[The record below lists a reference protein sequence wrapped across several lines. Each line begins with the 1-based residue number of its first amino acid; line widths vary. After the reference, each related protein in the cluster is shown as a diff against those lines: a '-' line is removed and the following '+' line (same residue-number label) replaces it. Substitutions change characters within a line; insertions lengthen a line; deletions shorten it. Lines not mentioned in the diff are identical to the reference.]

1 MMNNDNISIVG
12 IEIVEEAVEL
22 AKINAKNNGI
32 KNYTYISSTAK
43 DILNMVQSNDII
55 IVDPPRKGLDKK
67 LVDGLIKKDVKNIV
81 YVSCN
86 ANTLARDYSI
96 FKENGYI
103 LKEMACVD
111 MFPNTIHVETV
122 ALLSKLDVDKHIDVE
137 IELDE
142 LDLTSAESKATYAQ
156 IKEYVWNKFELK
168 VPTLYIAQ
176 IKRKCGIELREH
188 YNKSKKEKQIIPQ
201 CTPEKEE
208 AIMDALRHF
217 KMIE

>member
-1 MMNNDNISIVG
+1 MNNENISIVG

-43 DILNMVQSNDII
+43 DILNVVQSNDII

-67 LVDGLIKKDVKNIV
+67 LLDGLIKKDVKNIV

-111 MFPNTIHVETV
+111 MFPNTIHCETV
-122 ALLSKLDVDKHIDVE
+122 ALLE
-137 IELDE
+137 
-142 LDLTSAESKATYAQ
+142 
-156 IKEYVWNKFELK
+156 
-168 VPTLYIAQ
+168 
-176 IKRKCGIELREH
+176 RR
-188 YNKSKKEKQIIPQ
+188 
-201 CTPEKEE
+201 
-208 AIMDALRHF
+208 
-217 KMIE
+217 

>member
-1 MMNNDNISIVG
+1 MNNDNVSIAGV
-12 IEIVEEAVEL
+12 EIVEEAVEL

-111 MFPNTIHVETV
+111 MFPNTIPVECVTMI
-122 ALLSKLDVDKHIDVE
+122 SKIQL
-137 IELDE
+137 
-142 LDLTSAESKATYAQ
+142 
-156 IKEYVWNKFELK
+156 
-168 VPTLYIAQ
+168 LYIQ
-176 IKRKCGIELREH
+176 GGKI
-188 YNKSKKEKQIIPQ
+188 
-201 CTPEKEE
+201 
-208 AIMDALRHF
+208 
-217 KMIE
+217 

>member
-43 DILNMVQSNDII
+43 DILNVVQSNDII

-67 LVDGLIKKDVKNIV
+67 LLDGLIKKDVKNIV

-111 MFPNTIHVETV
+111 MFPNTIHCETV
-122 ALLSKLDVDKHIDVE
+122 ALLE
-137 IELDE
+137 
-142 LDLTSAESKATYAQ
+142 
-156 IKEYVWNKFELK
+156 
-168 VPTLYIAQ
+168 
-176 IKRKCGIELREH
+176 RR
-188 YNKSKKEKQIIPQ
+188 
-201 CTPEKEE
+201 
-208 AIMDALRHF
+208 
-217 KMIE
+217 

>member
-1 MMNNDNISIVG
+1 MMNNDNISIAGV
-12 IEIVEEAVEL
+12 EIVEEAVEL

-32 KNYTYISSTAK
+32 KKYTYISSTAK

-67 LVDGLIKKDVKNIV
+67 LLDGLIKKDVKNIV

-111 MFPNTIHVETV
+111 MFPNTIHVECV
-122 ALLSKLDVDKHIDVE
+122 IMISKI
-137 IELDE
+137 
-142 LDLTSAESKATYAQ
+142 
-156 IKEYVWNKFELK
+156 
-168 VPTLYIAQ
+168 
-176 IKRKCGIELREH
+176 
-188 YNKSKKEKQIIPQ
+188 
-201 CTPEKEE
+201 
-208 AIMDALRHF
+208 
-217 KMIE
+217 